1 MIPIAKNINVVDEF
15 GKKYEATYLNRAKGL
30 VKNGR
35 ARFIDENTI
44 CLACPPTNIL
54 EDKNMTDNNFE
65 SKNASVQDAVA
76 NVLNSK
82 ANKTKEENSETSQK
96 LTMEYLL
103 QKIEEI
109 SKDQPYISEAI
120 AALEHVKSG
129 GPGDVGVQAQAH
141 AFCEIVKAR
150 EATNQKLLSLYEK
163 MYEDLKPLSESF
175 QIARFAK
182 LKELFSTKAFE
193 TLFSDCDSE
202 QANYIIDSI
211 RQILAGR

>member
-1 MIPIAKNINVVDEF
+1 MIPITKNIKVVDEF
-15 GKKYEATYLNRAKGL
+15 GNIYEATYLNRAKGL

-35 ARFIDENTI
+35 ARFIDENTV
-44 CLACPPTNIL
+44 CLTCPPIKIL
-54 EDKNMTDNNFE
+54 EDKNMTDNTTNI
-65 SKNASVQDAVA
+65 
-76 NVLNSK
+76 LNS
-82 ANKTKEENSETSQK
+82 NEETNETPQK

-120 AALEHVKSG
+120 SALEFVNSG
-129 GPGDVGVQAQAH
+129 GPGDIGAQAKAH
-141 AFCEIVKAR
+141 ALGEIIKAR

-163 MYEDLKPLSESF
+163 MYEDIKPIKESM
-175 QIARFAK
+175 QLARFAK
-182 LKELFSTKAFE
+182 LQELFSIKAFE

>member
-1 MIPIAKNINVVDEF
+1 MIPIAKNIKVVDTF
-15 GKKYEATYLNRAKGL
+15 GNIYEATYLNRAKGL

-35 ARFIDENTI
+35 ARFIDENTV
-44 CLACPPTNIL
+44 CLTCPPIKNL
-54 EDKNMTDNNFE
+54 EDKNMTDNTTNI
-65 SKNASVQDAVA
+65 
-76 NVLNSK
+76 LNS
-82 ANKTKEENSETSQK
+82 NEEINETPYK

-120 AALEHVKSG
+120 SALEFVNSG
-129 GPGDVGVQAQAH
+129 GPGDVGAQAKAH
-141 AFCEIVKAR
+141 ALGEIVKAR

-163 MYEDLKPLSESF
+163 MYEDIKPLKESM
-175 QIARFAK
+175 QLARFAK
-182 LKELFSTKAFE
+182 LQELFSTKAFE